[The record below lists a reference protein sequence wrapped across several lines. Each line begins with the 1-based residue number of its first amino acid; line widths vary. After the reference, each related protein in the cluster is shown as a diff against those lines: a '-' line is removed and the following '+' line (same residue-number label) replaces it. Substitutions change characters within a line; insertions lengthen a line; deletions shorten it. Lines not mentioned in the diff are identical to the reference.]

1 MKRFTKLSTLAL
13 LLAMLMTITACAPT
27 KKEEVKEEP
36 KTTEQ
41 QSEVS
46 EEEVAEES
54 SEKEEVDKEEAEK
67 EDALTEITLTD
78 MAGREV
84 KLDGPAKKI
93 VALTP
98 SDCEILYAINAGDSV
113 IGRGTYCDYPEEVQS
128 VKELTSGAETNIEEI
143 IALEPDVVMMS
154 MMSQTEEHVEAL
166 EKAGVKVIV
175 SDASNINEVF
185 TAIKMIGIATGNE
198 GAAENLIKDMQA
210 TFEEYRQKAE
220 GKDGGSIYFEVSP
233 LEFGLW
239 TAGKNTF
246 MDEIAEILGV
256 KNAFEDVSG
265 WSEISEEQVIERNP
279 DHIATIT
286 MYFGE
291 GPKPDEEI
299 MQRSGWEGINAVT
312 NESVFM
318 ANSDEFSRPGPR
330 LSEAVK
336 ALYEFIYEK

>member
-13 LLAMLMTITACAPT
+13 LLVMLMLVTACTPT
-27 KKEEVKEEP
+27 KVEEVKEEP
-36 KTTEQ
+36 QTTEQ
-41 QSEVS
+41 QVEVS
-46 EEEVAEES
+46 EEDVAEED
-54 SEKEEVDKEEAEK
+54 SEKEEDVKEEVK
-67 EDALTEITLTD
+67 EDTTADGIVLTD

-93 VALTP
+93 VVLTP

-143 IALEPDVVMMS
+143 IALEPDVVIMS
-154 MMSQTEEHVEAL
+154 MMSQTEEHVEAI
-166 EKAGVKVIV
+166 EKAGIKVIV
-175 SDASNINEVF
+175 SDASNIGEVF
-185 TAIKMIGIATGNE
+185 TAIKMIGIATDNE
-198 GAAENLIKDMQA
+198 GAAENLIKEMQS
-210 TFEEYRQKAE
+210 TFDEYKQKAQ

-246 MDEIAEILGV
+246 MDEIAEIIGV
-256 KNAFEDVSG
+256 KNAFEDVNG

-299 MQRSGWEGINAVT
+299 MGRNGWEGINAVA

-330 LSEAVK
+330 LSDAVK